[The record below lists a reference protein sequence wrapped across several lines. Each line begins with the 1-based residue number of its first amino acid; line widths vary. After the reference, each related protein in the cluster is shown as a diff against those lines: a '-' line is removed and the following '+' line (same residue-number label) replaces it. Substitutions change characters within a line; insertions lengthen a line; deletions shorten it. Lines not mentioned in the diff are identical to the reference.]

1 MLNLCTSENGG
12 NLEHPLQLLHNERLK
27 VDKNPL
33 VGYLN
38 INSLRNKTFILREII
53 QYLNFDYFV
62 LSDNNSQ

>member
-1 MLNLCTSENGG
+1 MNLCTSENGG
-12 NLEHPLQLLHNERLK
+12 NLEHALQLLHNERLK

-62 LSDNNSQ
+62 LSDNN

>member
-12 NLEHPLQLLHNERLK
+12 NLEHTLQLLHNEILK

>member
-12 NLEHPLQLLHNERLK
+12 NSEHALQLLHNERLK

-38 INSLRNKTFILREII
+38 INNLRNKTFILREII

>member
-12 NLEHPLQLLHNERLK
+12 NLEHALQLLHNERLK

-38 INSLRNKTFILREII
+38 INSLRNKTFILRKII